1 MKKIFFAILII
12 ALSFPLFAEGGAEDG
27 AVETFKIV
35 ALSGG
40 GLRFPESESYREYEF
55 VEEYNR
61 AKFLDANP
69 NVTEVELIYRGV
81 NTGSQVYDMMRA
93 AGTPPDVYTDATGYF
108 EKLLNADYAIPLEKY
123 LDLSRYQEQVM
134 DIYKKNGHQYA
145 IPVNNVAVAM
155 TINLSLLREA
165 GIEIPAEDEWQEQW
179 TTDNFLI
186 IAEALKQI
194 GIPATAIQGKEGLND
209 WTCFW
214 IYAFGARFF
223 DPMDWSTTTINS
235 PEAYEALEYIKLL
248 VDRGYAMPDAFA
260 VSDDNAVEAFVTN
273 KLFSSA
279 MQNGHT
285 DPSFPAMLAQG
296 KITEIPDYTFVEFPH
311 SPRLDHAPV
320 SGYQT
325 ISSGHVSG
333 NPIKDQLISDYIYLH
348 SGPLFQH
355 YVAVVGGGFPI
366 IKGLAPMDGMAA
378 LPSYQ
383 AIAKVSKTA
392 GYYQQWPSGP
402 AKFAARRPWKRL
414 SDLWIRGKITTTEL
428 LDQYEAEANEA
439 LKEFFD

>member
-12 ALSFPLFAEGGAEDG
+12 ALSFPLFAEGGSEAGAEK
-27 AVETFKIV
+27 FKIV
-35 ALSGG
+35 ELSGG
-40 GLRFPESESYREYEF
+40 ALPFPESESYRKYPSVNEH
-55 VEEYNR
+55 NR
-61 AKFLDANP
+61 ALFLAEHP
-69 NVTEVELIYRGV
+69 NVSEIELVYRGV

-123 LDLSRYQEQVM
+123 LDLSRYEEQVM
-134 DIYKKNGHQYA
+134 DIYKYDGHNYA
-145 IPVNNVAVAM
+145 IPNNNVAVAM

-165 GIEIPAEDEWQEQW
+165 GIEIPPADEWQEQW
-179 TTDNFLI
+179 TTDNFLV

-214 IYAFGARFF
+214 LYAFGAKFF
-223 DPMDWSTTTINS
+223 DPVDWSTTTINS
-235 PEAYEALEYIKLL
+235 PEAVEALEYIKLL
-248 VDRGYAMPDAFA
+248 VDKGYAMPDAFA
-260 VSDDNAVEAFVTN
+260 VSDDNAVEDFVTN

-296 KITEIPDYTFVEFPH
+296 KIDKIPDYTFVEFPH
-311 SPRLDHAPV
+311 SPRLKHAPV

-325 ISSGHVSG
+325 ISSGRLSG
-333 NPIKDQLISDYIYLH
+333 NETKNQLIADWMYLNT
-348 SGPLFQH
+348 GPLFQH

-366 IKGLAPMDGMAA
+366 IKGLNPKDGMAA

-402 AKFAARRPWKRL
+402 AKFAARRPWRRL

-428 LDQYEAEANEA
+428 LDQYEVEANEA